1 MAYIPRRPAKTVLHE
16 NAFATVVLAML
27 QPSALSGNRSLVRP
41 NGSGKDGAPMPE
53 SRCPQLDL
61 IDRGLTEVYRS
72 LDQSGRPDS
81 KAAVAANREIERL
94 HGARCDP
101 SLSLPGLQG
110 SVGESRT

>member
-1 MAYIPRRPAKTVLHE
+1 
-16 NAFATVVLAML
+16 ML